1 MQKPHRFLIERVSS
15 YADEGA
21 AFLRRR
27 RHRGRPFV
35 RVWRDGG
42 AIESVDPES
51 SRGQAMSDAAAI
63 LLSDQR
69 RGSRSS

>member
-27 RHRGRPFV
+27 RHRGRSFV
-35 RVWRDGG
+35 RVWREGG

-51 SRGQAMSDAAAI
+51 PRGRAMFDSAGA
-63 LLSDQR
+63 LLAQGC
-69 RGSRSS
+69 RGPDRA